1 MFPGVAARRGPV
13 DIDRAHQHMCV
24 PAYVCAMPKTPKVV
38 PIREVTS
45 EIIAKDENT
54 RRVILAVGPDRL
66 SC

>member
-1 MFPGVAARRGPV
+1 
-13 DIDRAHQHMCV
+13 
-24 PAYVCAMPKTPKVV
+24 MPKTPKVV